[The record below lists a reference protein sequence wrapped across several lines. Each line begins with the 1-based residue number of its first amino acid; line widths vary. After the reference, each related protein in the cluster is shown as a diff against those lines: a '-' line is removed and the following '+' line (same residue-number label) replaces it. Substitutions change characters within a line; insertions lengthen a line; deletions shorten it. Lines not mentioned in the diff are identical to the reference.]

1 MQMNH
6 LKCAG
11 DEVGAGVALYP
22 DASAVGMGVTEV
34 KAAAAANEQLVVSQ
48 QVEIVRLQYTD
59 VNLTIK
65 LCNAMTLWTCWSRN

>member
-1 MQMNH
+1 
-6 LKCAG
+6 
-11 DEVGAGVALYP
+11 
-22 DASAVGMGVTEV
+22 MGVTEV